1 MSQPRHRARVGPQAV
16 AVLATLGVL
25 VLAAGL
31 LAMTVLSRPAP
42 DRSAAP
48 AAPPTSPSPSPTA
61 SGVPSTPLA
70 GPAPAPPA
78 ASSPAAPAVPVD
90 GAGSGGAGSDGAGSD
105 GAGSDGAGS
114 DGLASAAAAAPPVR
128 VAAPS
133 VGLDAPVQASASPQV
148 GAGTDLATVTW
159 WTERGT
165 PGPITPDTVFLAG
178 HAREPGA
185 GLQGL
190 AGLAAGDTVV
200 LTTETGRLTYRV
212 ESSQV
217 LDLGG
222 AGRQQAAAL
231 AAGARGRLVLIG
243 CHGHGEAAGE
253 NLAVVAA
260 LDE

>member
-25 VLAAGL
+25 VLASGL
-31 LAMTVLSRPAP
+31 LAMTVLSTPAP
-42 DRSAAP
+42 DRSGAP
-48 AAPPTSPSPSPTA
+48 AAPSTSPSTSPPVTGA
-61 SGVPSTPLA
+61 SSP
-70 GPAPAPPA
+70 PAPAPPA
-78 ASSPAAPAVPVD
+78 ATSPATPAAPAAPV
-90 GAGSGGAGSDGAGSD
+90 D

-114 DGLASAAAAAPPVR
+114 DGLGSAAAAAPPVR

-190 AGLAAGDTVV
+190 GQLSAGDTVV